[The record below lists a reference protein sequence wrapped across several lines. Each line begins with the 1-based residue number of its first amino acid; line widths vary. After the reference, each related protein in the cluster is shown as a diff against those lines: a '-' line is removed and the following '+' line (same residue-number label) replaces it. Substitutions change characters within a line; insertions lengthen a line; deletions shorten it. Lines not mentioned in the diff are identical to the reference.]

1 MRRPGPPG
9 LIPSPRQGGGEYRV
23 FRAANSS
30 LAPVRGYFEPPPPGL
45 PTPAALG
52 LRRGARRRP
61 PPTLGLVAGL
71 EERGSG

>member
-9 LIPSPRQGGGEYRV
+9 LIPSPSQGGGEYRA

-30 LAPVRGYFEPPPPGL
+30 LAPVLCYFEPPPPRL

-52 LRRGARRRP
+52 LRRGARQRP

-71 EERGSG
+71 EEHGSG